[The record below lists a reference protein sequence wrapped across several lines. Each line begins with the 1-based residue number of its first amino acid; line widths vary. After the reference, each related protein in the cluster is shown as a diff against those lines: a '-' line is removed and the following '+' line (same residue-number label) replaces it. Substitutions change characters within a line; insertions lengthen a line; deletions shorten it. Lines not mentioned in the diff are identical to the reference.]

1 MLLAVL
7 LMSAAAET
15 PEERE
20 LIERARKGD
29 REAFGEIVKM
39 YQNRVFRLARRMS
52 RSDDDAWDI
61 TQDAFIRA
69 MDAMERFD
77 PQYRFFTWMYRI
89 VVNLAINRTEK
100 RKRRGEVRFVEEYD
114 GEGSQVVEDQAL
126 ERAAAEELAE
136 AVKRAVGRLSP
147 PLRAVF
153 VLRVDQGLS
162 YSEISETLDIAM
174 GTVMSR
180 LSRAREAVRESVS
193 GLLGPESA
201 REGG

>member
-1 MLLAVL
+1 
-7 LMSAAAET
+7 MSAAADT

-20 LIERARKGD
+20 LIERARGGD
-29 REAFGEIVKM
+29 RDAFGEIVRM
-39 YQNRVFRLARRMS
+39 YQKRVFRLARRMS

-100 RKRRGEVRFVEEYD
+100 RKRRGEVQFIEEYD
-114 GEGSQVVEDQAL
+114 GGGAQVVEDQAL
-126 ERAAAEELAE
+126 ERAAAEELAD
-136 AVKRAVGRLSP
+136 AVRSAVGRLSP

-162 YSEISETLDIAM
+162 YGEIAETLDIAM

-180 LSRAREAVRESVS
+180 LSRARKAVRESVS
-193 GLLGPESA
+193 GLLGPEA
-201 REGG
+201 LREGGG

>member
-1 MLLAVL
+1 
-7 LMSAAAET
+7 MSAAAET

-20 LIERARKGD
+20 LIRRARKGD
-29 REAFGEIVKM
+29 RDAFGEIVKM
-39 YQNRVFRLARRMS
+39 YQKRVFRLARRMS

-61 TQDAFIRA
+61 TQEAFIRA

-89 VVNLAINRTEK
+89 VVNLAINATER
-100 RKRRGEVRFVEEYD
+100 RKRRGEVRFVEESD
-114 GEGSQVVEDQAL
+114 GDGHQVVEDQAL
-126 ERAAAEELAE
+126 ERAAARELAE
-136 AVKRAVGRLSP
+136 AVRSAVGELSP

-162 YSEISETLDIAM
+162 YSEISDTLGIAL

-180 LSRAREAVRESVS
+180 LSRARESVRQSVAGLVGPGYLQEGS
-193 GLLGPESA
+193 G
-201 REGG
+201 